1 MTQVKDKTH
10 QQLNRALAELMGW
23 TKIQILESDRIWARK
38 PEDEWSSDVP
48 DYHWS
53 DYVPDYCNDPAA
65 SLEVQ
70 AKAIE
75 VDAQGY
81 LYNLA
86 TVVNGY
92 EAADIW
98 EDDEI
103 ISMLKATS
111 RERAEAA
118 YITLSISKEDL
129 NGTVGY
135 RSEEYTTDLNEALK
149 FGSKLEAQKE
159 CDVLE
164 YPKQIQ

>member
-1 MTQVKDKTH
+1 MEARIMTDH
-10 QQLNRALAELMGW
+10 QLNRALAELMGY
-23 TKIQILESDRIWARK
+23 TV
-38 PEDEWSSDVP
+38 EWSKTQER
-48 DYHWS
+48 WS
-53 DYVPDYCNDPAA
+53 LMLGRKIRATSSGTEDLIWTYAPDYCTDPAA

-70 AKAIE
+70 TKVIE

-103 ISMLKATS
+103 ISMLKATP

-118 YITLSISKEDL
+118 YITLQ
-129 NGTVGY
+129 G
-135 RSEEYTTDLNEALK
+135 
-149 FGSKLEAQKE
+149 
-159 CDVLE
+159 
-164 YPKQIQ
+164 

>member
-1 MTQVKDKTH
+1 MTQIQLTD
-10 QQLNRALAELMGW
+10 QQLNRALAELMGY
-23 TKIQILESDRIWARK
+23 TIYHYDYHYDKDVAERCYFELTAPDGYPEIVFGGERNTELEAWA
-38 PEDEWSSDVP
+38 DVP
-48 DYHWS
+48 N
-53 DYVPDYCNDPAA
+53 YCNDPAA

-103 ISMLKATS
+103 ISMLKAS
-111 RERAEAA
+111 PRERAEAA
-118 YITLSISKEDL
+118 YITLSQVRE
-129 NGTVGY
+129 
-135 RSEEYTTDLNEALK
+135 
-149 FGSKLEAQKE
+149 
-159 CDVLE
+159 
-164 YPKQIQ
+164 

>member
-1 MTQVKDKTH
+1 MTQVKDMTD
-10 QQLNRALAELMGW
+10 QQLNRELTELQGYSV
-23 TKIQILESDRIWARK
+23 KISSVSPRWYSMINPQGREFGVIQMS
-38 PEDEWSSDVP
+38 EDLVWNEYAFP
-48 DYHWS
+48 
-53 DYVPDYCNDPAA
+53 YCTDPAA

-70 AKAIE
+70 TKAIE

-103 ISMLKATS
+103 ISMLKATP

-118 YITLSISKEDL
+118 NITLSSKH
-129 NGTVGY
+129 
-135 RSEEYTTDLNEALK
+135 
-149 FGSKLEAQKE
+149 
-159 CDVLE
+159 
-164 YPKQIQ
+164 

>member
-1 MTQVKDKTH
+1 MTQVKDKTD

-23 TKIQILESDRIWARK
+23 TDFKEDGHGGMWATA
-38 PEDEWSSDVP
+38 P
-48 DYHWS
+48 DFRWTNKM
-53 DYVPDYCNDPAA
+53 PDYCTAPAA

-70 AKAIE
+70 VKAIE

-103 ISMLKATS
+103 ISMLKATP

-118 YITLSISKEDL
+118 YITLQGAQ
-129 NGTVGY
+129 NG
-135 RSEEYTTDLNEALK
+135 
-149 FGSKLEAQKE
+149 
-159 CDVLE
+159 
-164 YPKQIQ
+164 